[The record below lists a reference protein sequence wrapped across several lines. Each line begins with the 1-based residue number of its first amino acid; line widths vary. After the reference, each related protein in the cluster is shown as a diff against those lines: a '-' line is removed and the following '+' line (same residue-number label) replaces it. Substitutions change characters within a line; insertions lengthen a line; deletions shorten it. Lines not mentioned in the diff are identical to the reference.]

1 MTVAGAQMRPRR
13 PEPGH
18 PASHTSPVGLWIG
31 TLIALFLLIVPGA
44 IVARITQLTWPVA
57 IAVGPALTYGVVAL
71 AIIPFGALGI
81 PWNGWTALIAL
92 AAVCLVMTSLQP
104 LLARY
109 RDGQAETRGIAGWP
123 ALTVAAGV
131 LLGALLIM
139 WAAYRG
145 LTHWQSI
152 PSTWDAV
159 WHANEVRFI
168 LDTGQASSTHMG
180 ELRNVET
187 HQPLYYP
194 SVFHALTAV
203 FCQLTGAAPTT
214 GYTLSSVA
222 ASVWLYPSS
231 AAMLTWFLLRPITPS
246 TLSASS
252 ASPASS
258 ASGSELS
265 ASSAS
270 PASSAS
276 GSELSP
282 SSASPASSAS
292 GSELSAS
299 SGEWRAAGAA
309 ATSAAMSA
317 SFTSVPYVEFG
328 VAAMPNLAAYG
339 VAIPT
344 FFLITSTLRHRD
356 RIPAAVLALVGI
368 LSLHLTGGFVVILF
382 LLAWWL
388 FDARRHPARGRLADA
403 LILAVVAVPTALILA
418 PQFIG
423 VAHQA
428 DIIAGHAFPSFKSVK
443 QGVIDALLL
452 HTRHLNDFPTQ
463 YGLLVLSAIGMA
475 ILLYKRIWWPPVLW
489 LVLTV
494 ATIYSGAPFHNLFGA
509 TIEEFSQ
516 FFYNDPRRLSGVVT
530 MLVTPMAGIA
540 VFAMVLA
547 VVALLKRSAQRLTQ
561 RFARLPPAVWVSATV
576 VLLVATTVL
585 TARHYLYRHLVL
597 FGDKYDSVIINQK
610 DLDAMAYLATLPGA
624 RHTLIGDSNVD
635 GTAWMYA
642 VADLHPLWTHY
653 DFPQQ
658 TGPGYYRYI
667 FWAFAD
673 VDTDPRV
680 AEAVRALNIRYILTS
695 VPTVRGFKVPD
706 GLVSIDQSKSWAK
719 IYDNGG
725 AWIYEWRGAPTPKT

>member
-1 MTVAGAQMRPRR
+1 M
-13 PEPGH
+13 
-18 PASHTSPVGLWIG
+18 GLWTG
-31 TLIALFLLIVPGA
+31 TLIALFLLIAPGV

-57 IAVGPALTYGVVAL
+57 VAVGPALTYGVVAL

-81 PWNGWTALIAL
+81 PWNGWTALAAL
-92 AAVCLVMTSLQP
+92 AAVCVVATGLQ
-104 LLARY
+104 LALARY
-109 RDGQAETRGIAGWP
+109 RDAEAETRGIGRGP
-123 ALTVAAGV
+123 AALVAFGV
-131 LLGALLIM
+131 LLGAALIM
-139 WAAYRG
+139 WAGYRG

-152 PSTWDAV
+152 PSTWDAA

-203 FCQLTGAAPTT
+203 YCQLAGAAPTT
-214 GYTLSSVA
+214 GYTLTSLA
-222 ASVWLYPSS
+222 ASVWLFPSS
-231 AAMLTWFLLRPITPS
+231 AATLTWFLLRPIS
-246 TLSASS
+246 TQSDVSASS

-258 ASGSELS
+258 ASQ
-265 ASSAS
+265 
-270 PASSAS
+270 
-276 GSELSP
+276 
-282 SSASPASSAS
+282 
-292 GSELSAS
+292 
-299 SGEWRAAGAA
+299 WRAAGVSATAA
-309 ATSAAMSA
+309 ALSA

-344 FFLITSTLRHRD
+344 FVLIASTLRHRD
-356 RIPAAVLALVGI
+356 RVPAAVLALVGV
-368 LSLHLTGGFVVILF
+368 LSMHLTGGFIVILF

-388 FDARRHPARGRLADA
+388 LDALWHPVSGRLPDA
-403 LILAVVAVPTALILA
+403 LTLAAVAVPTCLILA
-418 PQFIG
+418 PQFLG
-423 VAHQA
+423 VLRQA

-463 YGLLVLSAIGMA
+463 YGLLVLIYLGMA
-475 ILLYKRIWWPPVLW
+475 ILLYKRIWWPPAVW

-494 ATIYSGAPFHNLFGA
+494 ATIYSGAPFRNPVGRA
-509 TIEEFSQ
+509 IEAFSQ

-530 MLVTPMAGIA
+530 MLVTPMAA
-540 VFAMVLA
+540 
-547 VVALLKRSAQRLTQ
+547 VALFAIVSVAVLVARRMTE
-561 RFARLPPAVWVSATV
+561 RFKQLPSPVWTATTAVL
-576 VLLVATTVL
+576 LLVATVL

-597 FGDKYDSVIINQK
+597 FGDKYDSVIIDQR
-610 DLDAMAYLATLPGA
+610 DLMAMAYLAGLPGA
-624 RHTLIGDSNVD
+624 RDTVIGDSNVD
-635 GTAWMYA
+635 GTTWMYA

-667 FWAFAD
+667 FWTSARKGES
-673 VDTDPRV
+673 DPKV
-680 AEAVRALNIRYILTS
+680 VEAIKALNIRYIMTS
-695 VPTVRGFKVPD
+695 TPNVRGFATPD
-706 GLVSIDQSKSWAK
+706 GLVSLDKSPSWTM

-725 AWIYEWRGAPTPKT
+725 ARIYEWRDDAAAPQP

>member
-1 MTVAGAQMRPRR
+1 MRPR
-13 PEPGH
+13 PTEPGH
-18 PASHTSPVGLWIG
+18 PGSHTSPVGLWFG
-31 TLIALFLLIVPGA
+31 TLIALFLLIAPGA
-44 IVARITQLTWPVA
+44 IIGRITQLAWPVA
-57 IAVGPALTYGVVAL
+57 IAVGPALTYGVVAV

-92 AAVCLVMTSLQP
+92 VAVGLVVTSLQL

-109 RDGQAETRGIAGWP
+109 RDTESDSDSEANPKGAGRAGGFGGWP

-131 LLGALLIM
+131 VLGGLLIM

-187 HQPLYYP
+187 HQPLFYP

-222 ASVWLYPSS
+222 ASVWLFPSS
-231 AAMLTWFLLRPITPS
+231 AAVLTWFLLRQRTP
-246 TLSASS
+246 
-252 ASPASS
+252 P
-258 ASGSELS
+258 ELS

-270 PASSAS
+270 PA
-276 GSELSP
+276 
-282 SSASPASSAS
+282 
-292 GSELSAS
+292 LSA
-299 SGEWRAAGAA
+299 SGEWRTAGAA
-309 ATSAAMSA
+309 ATAAAMSA

-344 FFLITSTLRHRD
+344 FVLITSTCQHRD
-356 RIPAAVLALVGI
+356 RIPAAVLALVGV
-368 LSLHLTGGFVVILF
+368 LSVHLTGGFVVILF

-388 FDARRHPARGRLADA
+388 FDALWHPVRGRLADVA
-403 LILAVVAVPTALILA
+403 TLAAVAGPTALILA
-418 PQFIG
+418 PQFAG
-423 VAHQA
+423 VLHQA

-463 YGLLVLSAIGMA
+463 IGLIVLSAIGMA
-475 ILLYKRIWWPPVLW
+475 ILLNKRVWWPPVLW
-489 LVLTV
+489 VVLTV
-494 ATIYSGAPFHNLFGA
+494 ATIYSGAPFHNWLGA
-509 TIEEFSQ
+509 SIEEFSQ
-516 FFYNDPRRLSGVVT
+516 FFYNDPRRLSAVVT
-530 MLVTPMAGIA
+530 MLVTPMAGIE
-540 VFAMVLA
+540 VFALVLA
-547 VVALLKRSAQRLTQ
+547 VVGAAKWLTKW
-561 RFARLPPAVWVSATV
+561 FTRLPAAVWVSATV
-576 VLLVATTVL
+576 ILLVASTVL

-624 RHTLIGDSNVD
+624 KSSLIGDSNVD

-653 DFPQQ
+653 DYPQQ
-658 TGPGYYRYI
+658 IGPGYYRFI
-667 FWAFAD
+667 FWAYAD
-673 VDTDPRV
+673 ADTNPRV
-680 AEAVRALNIRYILTS
+680 TKEVRASVPEAMWALNIRYILTS

-706 GLVSIDQSKSWAK
+706 GLVSIDQSKWWAK
-719 IYDNGG
+719 IYDNGE
-725 AWIYEWRGAPTPKT
+725 ARIYEWRGAPTTPKHDKG

>member
-1 MTVAGAQMRPRR
+1 
-13 PEPGH
+13 
-18 PASHTSPVGLWIG
+18 VGLWFG
-31 TLIALFLLIVPGA
+31 TLIALFLLIAPGT
-44 IVARITQLTWPVA
+44 IVARIAQLTWPLAV
-57 IAVGPALTYGVVAL
+57 AVGPALTYGVVAL

-81 PWNGWTALIAL
+81 PWNGWTALAAL
-92 AAVCLVMTSLQP
+92 VAVCLVITGLQL

-109 RDGQAETRGIAGWP
+109 RDAQAEARGIGGWP

-159 WHANEVRFI
+159 WHANEVRFV

-187 HQPLYYP
+187 HQALYYP

-222 ASVWLYPSS
+222 ASVWLFPTS
-231 AAMLTWFLLRPITPS
+231 AAMLTWHLLRPRSGLWRTAGA
-246 TLSASS
+246 SAT
-252 ASPASS
+252 
-258 ASGSELS
+258 
-265 ASSAS
+265 
-270 PASSAS
+270 
-276 GSELSP
+276 
-282 SSASPASSAS
+282 
-292 GSELSAS
+292 
-299 SGEWRAAGAA
+299 AAGL
-309 ATSAAMSA
+309 SA

-344 FFLITSTLRHRD
+344 FVLITSTLRHRD
-356 RIPAAVLALVGI
+356 RIPVTVLALVGV
-368 LSLHLTGGFVVILF
+368 LSAHLTGGFIVILF

-388 FDARRHPARGRLADA
+388 LDALWHPVRGRRADV
-403 LILAVVAVPTALILA
+403 LTLTAVIVPTALILA

-423 VAHQA
+423 VLKQA

-463 YGLLVLSAIGMA
+463 YGLVVLAYIGMA
-475 ILLYKRIWWPPVLW
+475 MLLYKRIWWPPAVW

-494 ATIYSGAPFHNLFGA
+494 ATIYSGAPFRNPVGA
-509 TIEEFSQ
+509 AIEEFSQ
-516 FFYNDPRRLSGVVT
+516 FFYNDPRRLTAVVT
-530 MLVTPMAGIA
+530 MLLTPMAGIA
-540 VFAMVLA
+540 LFAA
-547 VVALLKRSAQRLTQ
+547 VVLVVAGVKRVTN
-561 RFARLPPAVWVSATV
+561 RFKQSPASGWGYPQPHSGEGAYPQPAPVWVSTTV
-576 VLLVATTVL
+576 VLLVVATVL
-585 TARHYLYRHLVL
+585 TARHYFYRHLVL
-597 FGDKYDSVIINQK
+597 FGDKYDSVIVNQRT
-610 DLDAMAYLATLPGA
+610 LMAMAYLAKLPGA
-624 RHTLIGDSNVD
+624 RNTLIGDANTD
-635 GTAWMYA
+635 GTPWMYA

-653 DFPQQ
+653 DYPQQ
-658 TGPGYYRYI
+658 TGPGPERYI
-667 FWAFAD
+667 FWAYARKGD
-673 VDTDPRV
+673 SDPRV
-680 AEAVRALNIRYILTS
+680 VEAIEALNIRYILTS
-695 VPTVRGFKVPD
+695 TPTVRGFAVPD
-706 GLVSIDQSKSWAK
+706 GLVSLEKSKSWAL

-725 AWIYEWRGAPTPKT
+725 AKIYEWRGNAAAPHS

>member
-1 MTVAGAQMRPRR
+1 
-13 PEPGH
+13 
-18 PASHTSPVGLWIG
+18 LWIG
-31 TLIALFLLIVPGA
+31 TLIALFLLIAPGT

-57 IAVGPALTYGVVAL
+57 VAVGPALTFGVVAL

-92 AAVCLVMTSLQP
+92 AVVCVLMAGLQV

-109 RDGQAETRGIAGWP
+109 RDTETGTPPVGGWP

-131 LLGALLIM
+131 LVGALLIM

-214 GYTLSSVA
+214 GYTVSSVA
-222 ASVWLYPSS
+222 ASVWLFPSS
-231 AAMLTWFLLRPITPS
+231 AAMLAWFLVRPMI
-246 TLSASS
+246 
-252 ASPASS
+252 
-258 ASGSELS
+258 SEWLT
-265 ASSAS
+265 
-270 PASSAS
+270 
-276 GSELSP
+276 
-282 SSASPASSAS
+282 
-292 GSELSAS
+292 
-299 SGEWRAAGAA
+299 AGAA
-309 ATSAAMSA
+309 ATSALMSA

-344 FFLITSTLRHRD
+344 FVLITSTLRHRD
-356 RIPAAVLALVGI
+356 RIPTAVLALVGV
-368 LSLHLTGGFVVILF
+368 LSVHLTGGFIVILF
-382 LLAWWL
+382 LLAWWV
-388 FDARRHPARGRLADA
+388 FDASRHPVRGRLGDL
-403 LILAVVAVPTALILA
+403 LILAAVAVPTALILA

-452 HTRHLNDFPTQ
+452 HTRHLNDFPIQ
-463 YGLLVLSAIGMA
+463 YGLIVLSAIGMA

-489 LVLTV
+489 VVLTV
-494 ATIYSGAPFHNLFGA
+494 ATIYSGAPFHNLAGA
-509 TIEEFSQ
+509 AIEQFSQ
-516 FFYNDPRRLSGVVT
+516 FFYNDPRRLSAVVT
-530 MLVTPMAGIA
+530 MLVTPWAGIA
-540 VFAMVLA
+540 VFAIILA
-547 VVALLKRSAQRLTQ
+547 VVAGAKRLT
-561 RFARLPPAVWVSATV
+561 RLPAPAWTAATV
-576 VLLVATTVL
+576 VLLLATTVL
-585 TARHYLYRHLVL
+585 SARHYLYRHLVL
-597 FGDKYDSVIINQK
+597 FGDKYDSVMINQK

-624 RHTLIGDSNVD
+624 RTTVIGNSNVD

-653 DFPQQ
+653 DYPQQ
-658 TGPGYYRYI
+658 TGPGYNRFI
-667 FWAFAD
+667 FWAYAD
-673 VDTDPRV
+673 RDDDPRV
-680 AEAVRALNIRYILTS
+680 PEALQALNIRYILTS

-706 GLVSIDQSKSWAK
+706 GLVSIDQSRSWAK

-725 AWIYEWRGAPTPKT
+725 AWIYQWRGPHGLQGAPTPKT

>member
-1 MTVAGAQMRPRR
+1 MRPRH

-18 PASHTSPVGLWIG
+18 PASHTSPVGLWFG
-31 TLIALFLLIVPGA
+31 TLIALFLLIAPGA

-57 IAVGPALTYGVVAL
+57 VAVGPALTYGVVAL

-81 PWNGWTALIAL
+81 PWNGWTALLTL
-92 AAVCLVMTSLQP
+92 AAVCLLMTGLQRP
-104 LLARY
+104 LARY
-109 RDGQAETRGIAGWP
+109 RDSEAEARGITGWP

-131 LLGALLIM
+131 LLGGLLIM

-145 LTHWQSI
+145 ITHWQSI

-222 ASVWLYPSS
+222 ASVWLFPSS
-231 AAMLTWFLLRPITPS
+231 AAMLTWFLLRPRTTPW
-246 TLSASS
+246 L
-252 ASPASS
+252 
-258 ASGSELS
+258 
-265 ASSAS
+265 
-270 PASSAS
+270 
-276 GSELSP
+276 
-282 SSASPASSAS
+282 
-292 GSELSAS
+292 
-299 SGEWRAAGAA
+299 AAGAA

-344 FFLITSTLRHRD
+344 FVLITSTLRHRD
-356 RIPAAVLALVGI
+356 RVPTAVLALVGV
-368 LSLHLTGGFVVILF
+368 LSAHLTGGFVVILF

-388 FDARRHPARGRLADA
+388 FDARRHPVRGRLPDL
-403 LILAVVAVPTALILA
+403 LILALVAVPTALILA

-428 DIIAGHAFPSFKSVK
+428 DIIAGHAFPSFKTVK
-443 QGVIDALLL
+443 QGVIDALFL
-452 HTRHLNDFPTQ
+452 HTRHLNDFPIQ
-463 YGLLVLSAIGMA
+463 YGLVALSAIGMA
-475 ILLYKRIWWPPVLW
+475 ILLYKRIWWPPALW

-494 ATIYSGAPFHNLFGA
+494 ATIYSGAPFHNPLGA
-509 TIEEFSQ
+509 AIEVFSQ
-516 FFYNDPRRLSGVVT
+516 FFYNDPRRLTAVVT

-540 VFAMVLA
+540 VFALVAGA
-547 VVALLKRSAQRLTQ
+547 VAVAR
-561 RFARLPPAVWVSATV
+561 RFVKAPAAVYVSATV
-576 VLLVATTVL
+576 LLLVMTTVL
-585 TARHYLYRHLVL
+585 TGRHYLYRHLVL

-610 DLDAMAYLATLPGA
+610 DLEAMAHLATLPGA
-624 RHTLIGDSNVD
+624 RDTLIGNSNVD

-642 VADLHPLWTHY
+642 VAGLHPLWTHY
-653 DFPQQ
+653 DYPRQ

-667 FWAFAD
+667 FWAYAD
-673 VDTDPRV
+673 ADALPGVSNEVRALVP
-680 AEAVRALNIRYILTS
+680 EAIRALNIRYVLTS
-695 VPTVRGFKVPD
+695 APTVRGFKVPD
-706 GLVSIDQSKSWAK
+706 GLVSIDQSKWWTK
-719 IYDNGG
+719 IYDNGE
-725 AWIYEWRGAPTPKT
+725 AWIYEWRGAPTAPKP